1 MSRTSDADARAGFAL
16 KRGLQLH
23 VMADGSGVLADP
35 ASGEAHALNAEA
47 VALLEAGDAA
57 EPEDDEAAQTRRF
70 VEQLRALG
78 LIEAGDD

>member
-1 MSRTSDADARAGFAL
+1 MRQASGTDAGAGFAL
-16 KRGLQLH
+16 KEGLRLH

-35 ASGEAHALNAEA
+35 ASGEAHALNAQA

-57 EPEDDEAAQTRRF
+57 ELQDDEAAQTTRF
-70 VEQLRALG
+70 MEQLRALG